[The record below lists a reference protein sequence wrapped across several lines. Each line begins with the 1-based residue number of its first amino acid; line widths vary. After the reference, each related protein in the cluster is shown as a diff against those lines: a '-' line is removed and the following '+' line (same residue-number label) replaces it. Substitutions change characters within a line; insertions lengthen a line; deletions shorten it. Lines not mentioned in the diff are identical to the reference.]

1 MFIRKVVYLFK
12 TLFLSQGLPKTLQY
26 LAKPH
31 FSIFLDKS
39 YFEMFVG
46 LPRTCRDL
54 PSLNITK
61 FKTRTNF
68 AMMDDSMLSLSWP
81 LVTCSRGREGWVTVV
96 SIQIPF
102 DTSRFDTTKVDSILI
117 LCQFDTNWTRFLI
130 FASHTTAMDRRNV
143 TPEQGMSSQKEKNL
157 VCLEFSE
164 LFPLPKYAK
173 KLLWNNPDL
182 KGSQTSLTVEQIVQY
197 KTQTF
202 SIAWQF

>member
-1 MFIRKVVYLFK
+1 
-12 TLFLSQGLPKTLQY
+12 
-26 LAKPH
+26 
-31 FSIFLDKS
+31 
-39 YFEMFVG
+39 
-46 LPRTCRDL
+46 
-54 PSLNITK
+54 
-61 FKTRTNF
+61 
-68 AMMDDSMLSLSWP
+68 MMDDSMLSLSWP

-117 LCQFDTNWTRFLI
+117 LCQYWTRFLI

-173 KLLWNNPDL
+173 QHSMTQSRFEGKSDEPHGGANRPIQNKHSVSRGNSKRENSINNNFKKPGWS
-182 KGSQTSLTVEQIVQY
+182 K
-197 KTQTF
+197 F
-202 SIAWQF
+202 